1 MSVLIRRGSP
11 SDLAQVQRLNQALFK
26 HERDA
31 GFYEGELF
39 NVQWPYEQAGTH
51 YFTACLGSSKSSSL
65 FLATSGR
72 EPVCYLAG
80 SSSSKSYLLSNP
92 IAEIENMFVEAEYRD
107 KGIGGQLV
115 QAFIEWAR
123 AAGAARLRVGAFAK
137 NSEAIRF
144 YERNAFEPH
153 ELILEQSL

>member
-1 MSVLIRRGSP
+1 
-11 SDLAQVQRLNQALFK
+11 
-26 HERDA
+26 
-31 GFYEGELF
+31 
-39 NVQWPYEQAGTH
+39 
-51 YFTACLGSSKSSSL
+51 
-65 FLATSGR
+65 
-72 EPVCYLAG
+72 
-80 SSSSKSYLLSNP
+80 
-92 IAEIENMFVEAEYRD
+92 MFVEAEYRD